1 MVRPMPS
8 DAGCVC
14 VCVGGLGCIVVG
26 RLDQKPVFWF
36 FLSVRSC
43 AHVQKEAWKH
53 RLCLQRISQIAY
65 PLNLSLKGTVA
76 SASPFEISL
85 KYYRTELMFSAQK
98 LQSNVQN
105 GKWLTMINSLR
116 ISKPDVPSRSI
127 SINYCKPGLALQTM
141 IQIKLMITSQTY
153 ELSKCQHNLSYFNK
167 PVQPWTLD
175 PSQPATPLR
184 MLVVF
189 KWKVDIMC
197 LCVYE
202 DIISMF
208 VLSVPAQRWE
218 PAQRCVFSDFY
229 QPVCH

>member
-1 MVRPMPS
+1 
-8 DAGCVC
+8 
-14 VCVGGLGCIVVG
+14 
-26 RLDQKPVFWF
+26 
-36 FLSVRSC
+36 
-43 AHVQKEAWKH
+43 
-53 RLCLQRISQIAY
+53 
-65 PLNLSLKGTVA
+65 
-76 SASPFEISL
+76 
-85 KYYRTELMFSAQK
+85 MFSPQK

-184 MLVVF
+184 MLFVF

-197 LCVYE
+197 VWVCMRTSHLCLYCLWLHKGGSQHGGVYSV
-202 DIISMF
+202 IFIS
-208 VLSVPAQRWE
+208 LSVTRQDEMNAWNEKKKIFKSIFNSPASTLVLNWSTSSLK
-218 PAQRCVFSDFY
+218 ALWFAVSGTLFSYLYIAKRTVWKDKSMS
-229 QPVCH
+229 

>member
-1 MVRPMPS
+1 
-8 DAGCVC
+8 
-14 VCVGGLGCIVVG
+14 
-26 RLDQKPVFWF
+26 
-36 FLSVRSC
+36 
-43 AHVQKEAWKH
+43 
-53 RLCLQRISQIAY
+53 
-65 PLNLSLKGTVA
+65 
-76 SASPFEISL
+76 
-85 KYYRTELMFSAQK
+85 MFSAQK

-184 MLVVF
+184 MLFVF

-208 VLSVPAQRWE
+208 VLSCAHAKVGASTEVCIQWFLSACLSLDKTRWMHGMKKKIFKSIFNSPASTLVLSCSTLSLKALWLAVKRTLWE
-218 PAQRCVFSDFY
+218 DKSVS
-229 QPVCH
+229 

>member
-1 MVRPMPS
+1 MV
-8 DAGCVC
+8 
-14 VCVGGLGCIVVG
+14 
-26 RLDQKPVFWF
+26 
-36 FLSVRSC
+36 
-43 AHVQKEAWKH
+43 
-53 RLCLQRISQIAY
+53 
-65 PLNLSLKGTVA
+65 
-76 SASPFEISL
+76 SALRSPFEISL

-105 GKWLTMINSLR
+105 GKWLTMINSFR

-184 MLVVF
+184 MLFVF

-202 DIISMF
+202 DITSMF
-208 VLSVPAQRWE
+208 VLSVPVQRWE